1 MAIRS
6 KPQQAAADER
16 AVEAF
21 IGKGGATPAPEAP
34 KDEEVK
40 LQLRPMRSKVGRID
54 SVLER
59 KYPDE
64 KTRPSR
70 HAWIMEAINEK
81 LAREEGQ
88 GLSSMD
94 ARR

>member
-1 MAIRS
+1 
-6 KPQQAAADER
+6 
-16 AVEAF
+16 
-21 IGKGGATPAPEAP
+21 
-34 KDEEVK
+34 
-40 LQLRPMRSKVGRID
+40 MRSKVGRID